1 MEEHYNL
8 LADHISKRYGGCQ
21 ALDDVDFSLLPGE
34 ILALSGENG
43 AGKTTLV
50 RILSGLLIPDQ
61 GEVLVCGRSMSREPR
76 AAKHL
81 IGYAPEQFGVYD
93 SMRGQEYLEY
103 YAAAYGMTGLL
114 ARRRIAYLMD
124 LFSLN
129 EAGGQYLDRMS
140 AGMKQRFSI
149 ARCLLHDPAVLLL
162 DEPLNCLDPQG
173 RSDFRGLMRTL
184 SKEGKSVLISSHN
197 LSQLEGI
204 CTSIGFMKRG
214 KLKRK
219 EMLDVLMAEAESNNP
234 LLMKLPDEKQTR
246 RAAALL
252 RPLPYVRSIAIQ
264 DQSLMVTF
272 VAGQN
277 REKELLELL
286 LREQIATVFFGR
298 ERIRL
303 EELFIRI
310 NQEENV

>member
-1 MEEHYNL
+1 MEGQENL
-8 LADHISKRYGGCQ
+8 LADHISKHYEGCE
-21 ALDDVDFSLLPGE
+21 ALHDVSFSLQPGE

-43 AGKTTLV
+43 AGKTTLI
-50 RILSGLLIPDQ
+50 RILAGLLTPDQ
-61 GEVLVCGRSMSREPR
+61 GQVLVCGRSMSKEPR

-93 SMRGQEYLEY
+93 SMRGREYLEY
-103 YAAAYGMTGLL
+103 YAAAYGMAGLL
-114 ARRRIAYLMD
+114 TRKRIAYLME

-149 ARCLLHDPAVLLL
+149 ARCLLHNPALLLL

-173 RSDFRGLMRTL
+173 RSNFRSLMRAL
-184 SKEGKSVLISSHN
+184 SKEGKSILISSHN

-214 KLKRK
+214 RLQRK
-219 EMLDVLMAEAESNNP
+219 EMLDVLMAEAENDNP
-234 LLMKLPDEKQTR
+234 LLMKLADERQTE
-246 RAAALL
+246 RAVALF
-252 RPLPYVRSIAIQ
+252 RPLPYVHSIAIQ
-264 DQSLMVTF
+264 NQDLMVTF

-286 LREQIATVFFGR
+286 LREKIATLFFGR

-310 NQEENV
+310 NQEELP

>member
-1 MEEHYNL
+1 MEEQYNL
-8 LADHISKRYGGCQ
+8 LVSHISKHYGGCQ
-21 ALDDVDFSLLPGE
+21 ALDDVSFCLEKGE

-43 AGKTTLV
+43 AGKTTLL
-50 RILSGLLIPDQ
+50 RILSGLLMPDR
-61 GEVLVCGRSMSREPR
+61 GEILVCGRSMADEPR
-76 AAKHL
+76 AVKRL

-93 SMRGQEYLEY
+93 SMRGREYLEY

-114 ARRRIAYLMD
+114 ARRRIDNLMER
-124 LFSLN
+124 FSLD
-129 EAGGQYLDRMS
+129 AYGGQYLERMS

-149 ARCLLHDPAVLLL
+149 ARCLLHDPPLLLL

-173 RSDFRGLMRTL
+173 RSDFRSLMRML

-214 KLKRK
+214 RLQRK
-219 EMLDVLMAEAESNNP
+219 EMIDVLLAEAENHNP
-234 LLMKLPDEKQTR
+234 LLMKLSDAAQTK
-246 RAAALL
+246 RAAELL

-264 DQSLMVTF
+264 DQTLMVTF
-272 VAGQN
+272 VSGQN
-277 REKELLELL
+277 REKELLDML

-298 ERIRL
+298 EKLRL
-303 EELFIRI
+303 EDLFIRL
-310 NQEENV
+310 NREGEV

>member
-1 MEEHYNL
+1 MEERCNL
-8 LADHISKRYGGCQ
+8 LVNRISKHYEGCQ
-21 ALDDVDFSLLPGE
+21 VLDDVSFSLQPGE

-43 AGKTTLV
+43 AGKTTLMK
-50 RILSGLLIPDQ
+50 IISGLLVPDQ
-61 GEVLVCGRSMSREPR
+61 GEVLVRGRSMSREPR
-76 AAKHL
+76 EAKRL
-81 IGYAPEQFGVYD
+81 LGYAPEQFGVYD
-93 SMRGQEYLEY
+93 SMRGREYLEY
-103 YAAAYGMTGLL
+103 YAAAYGITGLL
-114 ARRRIAYLMD
+114 AKRRITELMEF
-124 LFSLN
+124 FSLN

-149 ARCLLHDPAVLLL
+149 ARCLLHDPILLLL

-173 RSDFRGLMRTL
+173 RNHFRSLMRSL
-184 SKEGKSVLISSHN
+184 SREGKSVLISSHN

-204 CTSIGFMKRG
+204 CTSIGFMKQGR
-214 KLKRK
+214 LRRK
-219 EMLDVLMAEAESNNP
+219 ESLEVLMAEAENSNP
-234 LLMKLPDEKQTR
+234 LLMKLADAGQMQR
-246 RAAALL
+246 ILALL

-272 VAGQN
+272 VSGQN

-286 LREQIATVFFGR
+286 LHEQIATVFFGR

>member
-1 MEEHYNL
+1 MAEQDNL
-8 LADHISKRYGGCQ
+8 LVDHISKHYGGSRV
-21 ALDDVDFSLLPGE
+21 LDDVAFSLQPGE

-43 AGKTTLV
+43 AGKTTLI
-50 RILSGLLIPDQ
+50 RILSGLLVPDR
-61 GEVLVCGRSMSREPR
+61 GEVLVCGRSMSTEPHE
-76 AAKHL
+76 AKHL

-93 SMRGQEYLEY
+93 SMRGREYLEY

-114 ARRRIAYLMD
+114 SRKRIEYLME

-149 ARCLLHDPAVLLL
+149 ARCLLHDPPLLLL

-173 RSDFRGLMRTL
+173 RSDFRSLMRAL
-184 SKEGKSVLISSHN
+184 SREGKSVLISSHN

-204 CTSIGFMKRG
+204 CTSIGFMKCG
-214 KLKRK
+214 KLRRK
-219 EMLDVLMAEAESNNP
+219 ETLEILMEEAENDNP
-234 LLMKLPDEKQTR
+234 LLMKLPDSAQTK

-272 VAGQN
+272 VSGQN
-277 REKELLELL
+277 REREILELL

-303 EELFIRI
+303 EELFIRM
-310 NQEENV
+310 NQEGRL